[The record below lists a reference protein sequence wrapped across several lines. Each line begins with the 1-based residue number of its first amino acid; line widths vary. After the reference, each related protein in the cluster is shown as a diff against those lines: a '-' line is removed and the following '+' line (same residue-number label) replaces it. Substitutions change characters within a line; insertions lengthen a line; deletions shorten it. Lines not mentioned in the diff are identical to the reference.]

1 MRENEM
7 RMRVFQFLK
16 ARLRNTLMPATVS
29 LGLAVG
35 GCTKEGLTSA
45 ADTGVLKDTNSV
57 PVYSAVMPADA
68 NSTLP
73 DQAIPMDVVDD
84 SGFDGLGRDTP
95 VYGTPDSQRRD
106 TADAP
111 DQGGVDSGAVDGGHD
126 VGIVNKYG
134 VPIPRSDAS
143 ADSGRIGELYAA
155 VIPTDARVDLG
166 GIGVRYGAQVPDAS

>member
-1 MRENEM
+1 
-7 RMRVFQFLK
+7 
-16 ARLRNTLMPATVS
+16 MPATVS

-45 ADTGVLKDTNSV
+45 ADTGVLKDANSV
-57 PVYSAVMPADA
+57 PVYSAVMPEDA
-68 NSTLP
+68 KPTLP
-73 DQAIPMDVVDD
+73 DQAIPMDVADD

-106 TADAP
+106 TADTP
-111 DQGGVDSGAVDGGHD
+111 DQGGGIDSGAVDGGHD
-126 VGIVNKYG
+126 GGGIIVKYG

-155 VIPTDARVDLG
+155 VSPTDARVDLG